1 MTLMDVAITYTKTHL
16 RILLN
21 HKIVIVQT
29 QLVHEVSYDD
39 THTKSVCGKAILMYL
54 IPILVGIIY
63 DGIICSKTPS

>member
-29 QLVHEVSYDD
+29 QLVREVSYDD
-39 THTKSVCGKAILMYL
+39 THTKSVCEKAFLM
-54 IPILVGIIY
+54 
-63 DGIICSKTPS
+63 